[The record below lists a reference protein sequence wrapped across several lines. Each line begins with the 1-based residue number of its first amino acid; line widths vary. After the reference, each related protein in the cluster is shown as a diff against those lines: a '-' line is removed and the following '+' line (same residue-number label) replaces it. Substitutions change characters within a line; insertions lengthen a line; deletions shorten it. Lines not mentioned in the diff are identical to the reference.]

1 MKKIFLTLTAIILC
15 TACVNFLF
23 VPRADAAKNDK
34 AAFEPRLLMAEVAGY
49 GNIELKQGVTQMF
62 YGILAETLQKNFNV
76 ESRNLVANIGGEPIN
91 NAEIFSVIHMDAIVH
106 GAYQNYDTSG
116 AKLKNYANSVLGRQ
130 KKGGKTDKKT
140 ENKAYRLN
148 TSLAAEVKKIGAAYG
163 VDYIFFCNVR
173 DIEFWRR
180 VGSSNLTTK
189 NLEGKKVTIDL
200 DYYLVEVKSGKVF
213 AGKISDKRTNLNKSQ
228 ISKTYGNK
236 YTVDD
241 MLAFALTEQALKIEK
256 NILDKGLKSFSAK

>member
-1 MKKIFLTLTAIILC
+1 MRKILLILTAIIVT
-15 TACVNFLF
+15 TACINFLY
-23 VPRADAAKNDK
+23 VPRAEAASNEKVTV
-34 AAFEPRLLMAEVAGY
+34 EPRLLIAEVTDY
-49 GNIELKQGVTQMF
+49 GKIELKAGVTQMF
-62 YGILAETLQKNFNV
+62 YGILAETLQNNFNV
-76 ESRNLVANIGGEPIN
+76 ESRQLVANIGGEPIK
-91 NAEIFSVIHMDAIVH
+91 NAEIFSVIHMDAIAH
-106 GAYQNYDTSG
+106 GPYHNYDTSSNT
-116 AKLKNYANSVLGRQ
+116 LKNYADSVLGRR
-130 KKGGKTDKKT
+130 KGSKSDKKS

-148 TSLAAEVKKIGAAYG
+148 TSLAAEVRNIGSVYG

-213 AGKISDKRTNLNKSQ
+213 AGQISDKRTSLSGGK
-228 ISKTYGNK
+228 IIRAYGNK

-241 MLAFALTEQALKIEK
+241 MLAFALTEQALRIEK